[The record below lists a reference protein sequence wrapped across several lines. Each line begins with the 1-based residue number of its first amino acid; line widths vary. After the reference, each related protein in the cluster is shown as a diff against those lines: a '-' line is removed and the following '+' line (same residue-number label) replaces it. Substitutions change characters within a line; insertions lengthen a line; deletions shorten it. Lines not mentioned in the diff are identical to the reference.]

1 MAILDSVSDVSAR
14 ALSPTDVTTFI
25 RLEQCERYLRLR
37 LHERRDGLGFM
48 KDFGVVPQ
56 TITPLL
62 QLSGS
67 RFETELENDFKRD
80 YRVLDCARDGVSSRN
95 RESDNAM
102 LLQTAIELPRGE
114 TAIVLQPRIESVV
127 GHWKL
132 RGDIDILRLNRTDEG
147 ALHLLVVDAKSSK
160 TPKIEHRLQV
170 AFYHE
175 MLAMLFGDH
184 DIGFESIELGVLYR
198 GAEETEE
205 QSEAAKKLRDLH
217 FQNARDIFGTERGFL
232 ELVEEKDD
240 YLQSVRELVTG
251 DDSRAARVSGQ
262 AFETVPFHLSRKC
275 DACSYQEFCLKWSA
289 QHDDL
294 SLVPHISAQDKGAL
308 QRNGITTI
316 QQLSQLKQFRRSI
329 NEHGISEGE
338 AGQREENQREVD
350 QSQAQERQAQELS
363 GVVSDEE
370 SSTRSDALPAYASEL
385 VATPGKEA
393 LVQRVA
399 ATYPV
404 GPRLDEL
411 VHRARRYRRWRGDEV
426 RYAHNIPSKGYG
438 SLPFCAADHNPN
450 LLRIYIDAQHDYLHD
465 RIYLLG
471 ALVVASENGE
481 IARRRHIVHLATQP
495 LGAIGELGDDQSDAR
510 EAELFLGWSRELLA
524 AVYEL
529 AAPDDLGEKNAPLHL
544 IFWDSSEQQTL
555 LEGLGR
561 HATTILGATPLYD
574 FVTQIAAFDSP
585 VVSFLEQ
592 EIRELKNYPLVA
604 QTLQSVSAHR
614 GFKWDAMQPLRT
626 IFHERHFD
634 VWGKLD
640 EDEVP
645 PGDENAWFAR
655 RARYCS
661 SIPLEYSYAAWKALP
676 IPAKG
681 SDSFA
686 PFRGATLDNLRF
698 FQERRLDALEFIA
711 SDFMGNKQTLKSSF
725 ALPDLATFDG
735 KAQTLAHALDE
746 FVTIERHVE
755 IAAWKKARLAPPE
768 RRMVAGD
775 TLVVRYLESDQNDGI
790 AQQNRDNE
798 VRRLKHEAWKEA
810 NPDIRNRPKDVMEET
825 RWSMEKMRFR
835 LRLDCASADCD
846 LDHALATSTLRAKSG
861 VVISKRVEQD
871 SRLAQSERVDFTPT
885 VKQLLYGMRADI
897 IEIETQRDANERVQ
911 AAWIVVEIS
920 PLRNPS
926 NAPDSPRGFVF
937 FNFPEPFFDG
947 ILYTLDANPDDWMGN
962 HCSGLMKELCE
973 GANSVLL
980 NRLKDQSSTR
990 IAWPEVAAKS
1000 QARFLEG
1007 LDAFAAIGQFHAL
1020 ESGKRDFIARHGDA
1034 PVLLVQGPPGTG
1046 KSYST
1051 AFALLARMQGAMAA
1065 EQEFRIWV
1073 SCKTHAA
1080 TDVLM
1085 QNIIAAQNKLR
1096 LWSNVYPKL
1105 FQEYFDARLLQAPI
1119 YRLAKTETIDG
1130 AIALPKKEE
1139 LEKGQPP
1146 AFNVVSGQSWCFV
1159 ATTPGGTRRLLKEA
1173 GKKDVFAW
1181 PLCACLVLDEA
1192 SQMNLPEAVMASL
1205 TLQPDGQLIV
1215 VGDHRQMP
1223 PIIKHDWQFEPRRTF
1238 AEFKSYASLFETLL
1252 ELPIPPP
1259 KINFEESFRLH
1270 RDMAEFLRRE
1280 IYRHDGIRYHSRKTA
1295 VLKPCE
1301 HDDDFVRA
1309 ALSPS
1314 YPLVVIVHSESGSLL
1329 SNAFERK
1336 LITPLLEA
1344 LSHADKHALDGA
1356 DGLGIVVPHRAQ
1368 KAALQDARWNV
1379 DTVER
1384 FQGDERTAILVGA
1397 TESDRDYLLQNGKF
1411 LLDPRRLTV
1420 ALSRAKQKMILVAS
1434 QTVFDVF
1441 SPDEETFA
1449 NAQLWKNLL
1458 RHTCTEQLWSGE
1470 RDGEQVQVWGNV
1482 PKE

>member
-1 MAILDSVSDVSAR
+1 
-14 ALSPTDVTTFI
+14 
-25 RLEQCERYLRLR
+25 
-37 LHERRDGLGFM
+37 
-48 KDFGVVPQ
+48 
-56 TITPLL
+56 
-62 QLSGS
+62 
-67 RFETELENDFKRD
+67 
-80 YRVLDCARDGVSSRN
+80 
-95 RESDNAM
+95 M
-102 LLQTAIELPRGE
+102 LLQTAVELPCGE
-114 TAIVLQPRIESVV
+114 TVIVLQPRIESVV
-127 GHWKL
+127 GNWKL
-132 RGDIDILRLNRTDEG
+132 RGDIDILRLNRTAAG
-147 ALHLLVVDAKSSK
+147 ALRLLVVDAKSSK

-175 MLAMLFGDH
+175 MLATLFGDH

-205 QSEAAKKLRDLH
+205 CSEAAKKRRDLH
-217 FQNARDIFGTERGFL
+217 LQNARDVFGTERGFL

-316 QQLSQLKQFRRSI
+316 QQLSQLKQFRREPKEPNQLESSG
-329 NEHGISEGE
+329 NKTAETVLE
-338 AGQREENQREVD
+338 ADRVKAN
-350 QSQAQERQAQELS
+350 A
-363 GVVSDEE
+363 E
-370 SSTRSDALPAYASEL
+370 SSTRFDVANDELPAYASEL

-450 LLRIYIDAQHDYLHD
+450 LVRIYIDAQHDYLHD

-529 AAPDDLGEKNAPLHL
+529 AAPDENGGKNAPLHL

-604 QTLQSVSAHR
+604 QTLQGVSSHR
-614 GFKWDAMQPLRT
+614 GFKWDALQPLRT

-655 RARYCS
+655 RARYRS

-775 TLVVRYLESDQNDGI
+775 TLVVRYLESDQDDGI

-798 VRRLKHEAWKEA
+798 VRRLKHEAWRAA

-846 LDHALATSTLRAKSG
+846 LDHALATSTLRPG
-861 VVISKRVEQD
+861 TRVVVFARVTQD
-871 SRLAQSERVDFTPT
+871 SRLPPEERSDFTPT
-885 VKQLLYGMRADI
+885 PKQMLYGMRADI
-897 IEIETQRDANERVQ
+897 VEIETKRNAENSVQ
-911 AAWIVVEIS
+911 TAWIVVEI
-920 PLRNPS
+920 
-926 NAPDSPRGFVF
+926 APMLSAGSSAKGPRGFVF
-937 FNFPEPFFDG
+937 GAKPRPFFAG
-947 ILYTLDANPDDWMGN
+947 ALYTLDADPDDWMGN
-962 HCSGLMKELCE
+962 HCAGLMKELCE

-980 NRLKDQSSTR
+980 NRLNAQSSTR
-990 IAWPEVAAKS
+990 LSWPEVSAKS

-1034 PVLLVQGPPGTG
+1034 PMLLVQGPPGTG

-1065 EQEFRIWV
+1065 EQEFRVWV

-1096 LWSNVYPKL
+1096 LWSIEYSKL
-1105 FQEYFDARLLQAPI
+1105 FQEYFDARLLEAPVL
-1119 YRLAKTETIDG
+1119 RLGQSETTEG
-1130 AIALPKKEE
+1130 ATALPKKDE
-1139 LEKGQPP
+1139 LEKGQPL
-1146 AFNVVSGQSWCFV
+1146 AFNVVSDQSWCFV

-1173 GKKDVFAW
+1173 KKELFAT

-1192 SQMNLPEAVMASL
+1192 SQMNLPEAIMASL

-1280 IYRHDGIRYHSRKTA
+1280 IYRHDGINYHSHKTD
-1295 VLKPCE
+1295 VLNGCE
-1301 HDDDFVRA
+1301 HDDDFVCA

-1314 YPLVVIVHSESGSLL
+1314 HPLVVIVHSESGSLL

-1344 LSHADKHALDGA
+1344 LSHRDKHALDGA

-1458 RHTCTEQLWSGE
+1458 RHTCTELLWQGE
-1470 RDGEQVQVWGNV
+1470 RGGENVQVWGNIA
-1482 PKE
+1482 PKK